1 MTKKGND
8 SMEKE
13 FLAVIHDYQKII
25 YKICRV
31 YRDSREDQEDLFQ
44 EIVYQ
49 LWKSYPGFKGESK
62 ISSWIYRIALNTA
75 LAIYRKSKI
84 LIDYYPEL
92 PAHINPSEE
101 KTISEN
107 EERLFWALRK
117 LNDAEK
123 AVISLYLE
131 DFNYQ
136 EIAEITGLSETNV
149 GVRLNRIKNKLKEI
163 LN

>member
-1 MTKKGND
+1 
-8 SMEKE
+8 MEKE
-13 FLAVIHDYQKII
+13 FLGLIHENQKII
-25 YKICRV
+25 YKICKL
-31 YRDSREDQEDLFQ
+31 YRDSREDEEDLFQ

-49 LWKSYPGFKGESK
+49 LWKSYPSFKRESK
-62 ISSWIYRIALNTA
+62 VSSWIYRIALNTA
-75 LAIYRKSKI
+75 IATYRKSKI
-84 LIDYYPEL
+84 SIDYYEEFPE
-92 PAHINPSEE
+92 HIHPSYE

-117 LNDAEK
+117 LNDSEK

-131 DFNYQ
+131 DFNYK
-136 EIAEITGLSETNV
+136 EIAEITGLSDSNV

>member
-1 MTKKGND
+1 
-8 SMEKE
+8 MEKE
-13 FLAVIHDYQKII
+13 FLEVIHDYQKII

-49 LWKSYPGFKGESK
+49 LWKSYPGFKRESK

-75 LAIYRKSKI
+75 IAVYRKSKI
-84 LIDYYPEL
+84 RVDRYQEFPE
-92 PAHINPSEE
+92 HIHPSDE
-101 KTISEN
+101 KPISEN

-117 LNDAEK
+117 LHDGEK

-131 DFNYQ
+131 DFNYK
-136 EIAEITGLSETNV
+136 EIAEITGLSESNV

-163 LN
+163 LK